1 MSMPGGGAAASSAT
15 LVGLEAMKVT
25 ELRSRC
31 AALGERTDGR
41 KVDLVARLYT
51 GMMRRPP
58 PPPPNGGPSP
68 RCTLHDAM
76 RKAGSIPITSA
87 QLGCSSSCHVTALVG
102 RAGIPRRCP
111 KPLPLSSS
119 SSCKLNGL
127 DSDIVS
133 CIARWTAFLT

>member
-58 PPPPNGGPSP
+58 PPPPPNGEPSP
-68 RCTLHDAM
+68 RCTLREIIDAKQGLL
-76 RKAGSIPITSA
+76 RS
-87 QLGCSSSCHVTALVG
+87 
-102 RAGIPRRCP
+102 R
-111 KPLPLSSS
+111 PLSSA
-119 SSCKLNGL
+119 
-127 DSDIVS
+127 V
-133 CIARWTAFLT
+133 AHPAT